1 MTDRV
6 VLMKRYA
13 CALGPRA
20 APGHPR
26 CARRRRR
33 GATDPHGAL
42 RMRTV
47 TLLIL
52 SAAALAGATGAVGD
66 AQPQRAEHAQAFPP
80 TPHDLFEEL
89 FVAVQTSGIFA
100 DGKVFV
106 DAVPLSSP
114 ATILGQFRMERPD
127 GPAALK
133 SFVQAHFEL
142 PTEVSTAPATHVASD
157 ITAHIDA
164 LWTQLTRETTTAPPW
179 SSLLPLPRPYVVPG
193 GRFREIYY
201 WDSYFTMLGLIESGR
216 QDLVRSMV
224 ANFAFLI
231 DRYGHVPNGART
243 YYLSRSQPPFFFLMV
258 GLLDGADPPAAF
270 ARFLPQLRREYA
282 FWMRGAAGV
291 HGGGAHARVVGMPDG
306 SLLNRYWDDRDTPR
320 DESFR
325 EDTELARQSGRDA
338 PQLFRDIRAA
348 AESGWDFSSRW
359 LADSRSLATIDTT
372 EIVPVD
378 LNSQLFGLEDAIREG
393 CERARNESC
402 ARDFARRATRRRSAI
417 NRYLWEE
424 ARGAYFDYQLKQRAR
439 VPRVTAATLYPLFV
453 AAASKQQARA
463 VATVVRTELLRV
475 GGIVTTTLVTGQ
487 QWDAP
492 NGAAPLQ
499 WIAVAG
505 LRHYAQTRLAESVAC
520 RWMLNVN
527 RVFQRRGKL
536 VEKYD
541 VITPDREGRGGE
553 YPLQDGF
560 GWTNG
565 VMRKLMVLYPADAA
579 VASVDQCPNS
589 EDVTS

>member
-1 MTDRV
+1 M
-6 VLMKRYA
+6 
-13 CALGPRA
+13 RA
-20 APGHPR
+20 
-26 CARRRRR
+26 
-33 GATDPHGAL
+33 
-42 RMRTV
+42 V
-47 TLLIL
+47 TLLLL
-52 SAAALAGATGAVGD
+52 SAAALAGATGAAAD
-66 AQPQRAEHAQAFPP
+66 TQPQRAEHAQAFPP
-80 TPHDLFEEL
+80 TPHDLFAEL

-106 DAVPLSSP
+106 DAVPLNSP
-114 ATILGQFRMERPD
+114 ATILGQFRAERPD
-127 GPAALK
+127 PPAALK
-133 SFVQAHFEL
+133 SFVEAHFQL
-142 PTEVSTAPATHVASD
+142 PTEVNTAPATHTASD

-164 LWTQLTRETTTAPPW
+164 LWTQLTRETTTAPRW

-258 GLLDGADPPAAF
+258 GLLDGADPPAAY

-291 HGGGAHARVVGMPDG
+291 HGGETHARVVGMPDG
-306 SLLNRYWDDRDTPR
+306 ALLNRYWDDRDTPR

-378 LNSQLFGLEDAIREG
+378 LNSLLFGLEEAIREG

-417 NRYLWEE
+417 NRYLWDE
-424 ARGAYFDYQLKQRAR
+424 ASGAYLDYQLKQRAR

-453 AAASKQQARA
+453 AAASEQQARA
-463 VATVVRTELLRV
+463 VATVVRTELLRA
-475 GGIVTTTLVTGQ
+475 GGIVTTTLDTGQ

-492 NGAAPLQ
+492 NGWAPLQ

-505 LRHYAQTRLAESVAC
+505 FGHYAQTRLAESVAC

-541 VITPDREGRGGE
+541 VIAPDREGGGGE
-553 YPLQDGF
+553 YPRQDGF